1 MKNILI
7 YLRLGLRNLLLY
19 PMRTGLT
26 VIGLGIGIAALTF
39 LSAMNDGWLQNMK
52 LNFVLTQMGHVQI
65 HAQGFEQSRR
75 ISDYMGDTTL
85 VDEALQSMQSMQG
98 GIQAWSHRI
107 RVSGL
112 ASAAGANASVLV
124 SGIEP
129 EREKDVSRLHTFMQQ
144 GTWLQP
150 GDKRGVV
157 LGDVLADRL
166 SVGLGDKVVLMAA
179 SPDGDIASEVFR
191 VRGLIHSGVMDV
203 DNLLALIPLKMAQHW
218 LHLGAGVTDVVIRTN
233 SFAVV
238 DSVVSNLQQR
248 LSGKPLEILRWQEI
262 DPMAEQWTMFA
273 EIYTWVVL
281 LVVIIVV
288 LAEVLNTM
296 LMSMHDRVRE
306 FGLMAALGT
315 TQQQLF
321 AMVVYETLVL
331 VFIGGILGFLLGG
344 AVSLYY
350 GEYGLDLSQYAT
362 AFSFMYMSSVVYPEL
377 TFNGCARI
385 LVAAM
390 LGAVLAGLY
399 PAWKASRL
407 NPAQAMREI

>member
-1 MKNILI
+1 MFRI
-7 YLRLGLRNLLLY
+7 YMCLGLRNLLLY

-26 VIGLGIGIAALTF
+26 VLGLAIGIAALTF

-52 LNFVLTQMGHVQI
+52 VNFVLTQMGHVQV
-65 HAQGFEQSRR
+65 HAKGFEASRR
-75 ISDYMGDTTL
+75 IGDYMHDTSE
-85 VDEALQSMQSMQG
+85 VDKALQNMPH
-98 GIQAWSHRI
+98 IQAWTHRI

-124 SGIEP
+124 SGIESDN
-129 EREKDVSRLHTFMQQ
+129 EKKVSRLYDFVQQ
-144 GTWLQP
+144 GKWLQE
-150 GDKRGVV
+150 GDKRGVL

-179 SPDGDIASEVFR
+179 SPAGDIASEVFR

-203 DNLLALIPLKMAQHW
+203 DNLLALVPISMAQHW
-218 LHLGAGVTDVVIRTN
+218 LGLGEGVTDVVIRADAFT
-233 SFAVV
+233 SV
-238 DSVVSNLQQR
+238 DGIVNNLKQILDSKR
-248 LSGKPLEILRWQEI
+248 LDSKQFEVLRWQEI
-262 DPMAEQWTMFA
+262 DPMAEQWTIFA
-273 EIYTWVVL
+273 GVYTWIVL

-296 LMSMHDRVRE
+296 LMSMYDRVRE

-315 TQQQLF
+315 GQKQLF
-321 AMVVYETLVL
+321 AMVVCETLVL
-331 VFIGGILGFLLGG
+331 VAMGGVLGFVLG
-344 AVSLYY
+344 AAASLYF
-350 GEYGLDLSQYAT
+350 GAYGLDLSQYAT
-362 AFSFMYMSSVVYPEL
+362 AFSFMYMSPIVYPEL

-385 LVAAM
+385 LIAAM

-407 NPAQAMREI
+407 NPAAAMREV

>member
-1 MKNILI
+1 
-7 YLRLGLRNLLLY
+7 
-19 PMRTGLT
+19 
-26 VIGLGIGIAALTF
+26 
-39 LSAMNDGWLQNMK
+39 MK

-75 ISDYMGDTTL
+75 ISDYIKDTES
-85 VDEALQSMQSMQG
+85 VDKALQSIPN
-98 GIQAWSHRI
+98 IQAWTHRI

-124 SGIEP
+124 SGIDP
-129 EREKDVSRLHTFMQQ
+129 EQEKKVSRLYDFVEQ
-144 GTWLQP
+144 GTWLQD
-150 GDKRGVV
+150 GDKHGVV

-166 SVGLGDKVVLMAA
+166 SVTLGDKVVLMAA
-179 SPDGDIASEVFR
+179 SPDGEIASEVFR

-203 DNLLALIPLKMAQHW
+203 DNLLALIPLDMAQHW
-218 LHLGAGVTDVVIRTN
+218 LTLDKGVTDVVIRTN
-233 SFAVV
+233 SFAAVDHVV
-238 DSVVSNLQQR
+238 NHLQQS
-248 LSGKPLEILRWQEI
+248 LSGKQLEILRWQEI

-273 EIYTWVVL
+273 EVYTWIVL

-296 LMSMHDRVRE
+296 LMSMHDRMRE

-315 TQQQLF
+315 GQQQLF
-321 AMVVYETLVL
+321 AMVVCETLVL
-331 VFIGGILGFLLGG
+331 VFMGGILGFILGAG
-344 AVSLYY
+344 VSLYY

-362 AFSFMYMSSVVYPEL
+362 AFSFMYMSPIVYPEL

-390 LGAVLAGLY
+390 LGAVLASLY
-399 PAWKASRL
+399 PAWKAAKL

>member
-1 MKNILI
+1 MFKV
-7 YLRLGLRNLLLY
+7 YLKLGLRNLLLY

-26 VIGLGIGIAALTF
+26 VLGLAVGIAALTF

-52 LNFVLTQMGHVQI
+52 VNFVLTQMGHVQI
-65 HAQGFEQSRR
+65 HAKGFEESRR
-75 ISDYMGDTTL
+75 ISDYMHDTNA
-85 VDEALQSMQSMQG
+85 VDKALQTMPH
-98 GIQAWSHRI
+98 IKAWTHRI

-112 ASAAGANASVLV
+112 ASAASSNASVLV

-129 EREKDVSRLHTFMQQ
+129 ENEKKVSRLYGFVQQ
-144 GTWLQP
+144 GEWLQK
-150 GDKRGVV
+150 GDKRGVL

-179 SPDGDIASEVFR
+179 SPEGDIASEVFR

-203 DNLLALIPLKMAQHW
+203 DNLLALVPISMAQHW
-218 LHLGAGVTDVVIRTN
+218 LGLGKGVTDVVIRADAFT
-233 SFAVV
+233 SV
-238 DSVVSNLQQR
+238 DGIVHD
-248 LSGKPLEILRWQEI
+248 LEQVLKGQGLEVLRWQEI

-273 EIYTWVVL
+273 EVYTWIVL

-296 LMSMHDRVRE
+296 LMSMYDRVRE

-315 TQQQLF
+315 GQRQLF
-321 AMVVYETLVL
+321 VMVVCETLLL
-331 VFIGGILGFLLGG
+331 VAMGSALGFVFG
-344 AVSLYY
+344 AGFSLYF
-350 GEYGLDLSQYAT
+350 GQYGLDLSQYAT
-362 AFSFMYMSSVVYPEL
+362 AFSFMYMSPIVYPEL

-385 LVAAM
+385 LIAAM
-390 LGAVLAGLY
+390 FGAILAGLY

-407 NPAQAMREI
+407 NPAAAMREV

>member
-1 MKNILI
+1 MFRV

-26 VIGLGIGIAALTF
+26 VLGLAIGIAALTF

-52 LNFVLTQMGHVQI
+52 LNFVLTQMGHVQV
-65 HAQGFEQSRR
+65 HAKGFEQSRR
-75 ISDYMGDTTL
+75 ISDYIHDTSGI
-85 VDEALQSMQSMQG
+85 DKSLQNTAH
-98 GIQAWSHRI
+98 IQAWTHRI

-129 EREKDVSRLHTFMQQ
+129 ENEKKVSRLYDFVQQ
-144 GTWLQP
+144 GTWLQE
-150 GDKRGVV
+150 GDQRGVV

-179 SPDGDIASEVFR
+179 SPSGDIASEVFR

-203 DNLLALIPLKMAQHW
+203 DNLLALIPLTMAQHW
-218 LHLGAGVTDVVIRTN
+218 LGLGKGGADAFTSVDAISHHLKQTL
-233 SFAVV
+233 
-238 DSVVSNLQQR
+238 DSDIFEV
-248 LSGKPLEILRWQEI
+248 LRWQEI

-273 EIYTWVVL
+273 EIYTWIVL

-306 FGLMAALGT
+306 FGLMSALGT
-315 TQQQLF
+315 GQTQLF
-321 AMVVYETLVL
+321 AMVVCETLVL
-331 VFIGGILGFLLGG
+331 VAMGGVLGFVLG
-344 AVSLYY
+344 AAFSLYF

-362 AFSFMYMSSVVYPEL
+362 AFSFMYMSPIVYPEL

-385 LVAAM
+385 LIAAM
-390 LGAVLAGLY
+390 FGAVLAGLY

-407 NPAQAMREI
+407 NPAAAMREV

>member
-1 MKNILI
+1 MFRI
-7 YLRLGLRNLLLY
+7 YLQLGLRNLLLY

-26 VIGLGIGIAALTF
+26 VLGLAIGIAALTF

-52 LNFVLTQMGHVQI
+52 INFVLTQMGHVQV
-65 HAQGFEQSRR
+65 HAKGFEQSRR
-75 ISDYMGDTTL
+75 ISDYIHDTKDI
-85 VDEALQSMQSMQG
+85 DESLQNTPHIQSFT
-98 GIQAWSHRI
+98 HRI

-129 EREKDVSRLHTFMQQ
+129 ENEKKVSRLYSFVEQ
-144 GTWLQP
+144 GEWLQA
-150 GDKRGVV
+150 GDKRGVL

-203 DNLLALIPLKMAQHW
+203 DNLLALVPLSMAQQW
-218 LHLGAGVTDVVIRTN
+218 LGLGRGVTDVVIRADAFT
-233 SFAVV
+233 
-238 DSVVSNLQQR
+238 SVEGISKHLKQALNGDAFEV
-248 LSGKPLEILRWQEI
+248 LRWQEI

-273 EIYTWVVL
+273 EVYTWIVL

-296 LMSMHDRVRE
+296 LMSMHDRIRE
-306 FGLMAALGT
+306 FGLMSALGT
-315 TQQQLF
+315 GQKQLF
-321 AMVVYETLVL
+321 AMVVCETLVL
-331 VFIGGILGFLLGG
+331 VAMGGILGFVLG
-344 AVSLYY
+344 AACSLYF

-362 AFSFMYMSSVVYPEL
+362 AFSFMYMSPIVYPEL

-385 LVAAM
+385 LIAAM

-407 NPAQAMREI
+407 NPSAAMREV

>member
-1 MKNILI
+1 MFKV
-7 YLRLGLRNLLLY
+7 YLKLGVRNLLLY

-26 VIGLGIGIAALTF
+26 VLGLAIGIAALTF

-52 LNFVLTQMGHVQI
+52 VNFVLTQMGHVQI
-65 HAQGFEQSRR
+65 HAKGFEESRR
-75 ISDYMGDTTL
+75 ISDYMHDTKA
-85 VDEALQSMQSMQG
+85 VGQALQSIPNIQSFT
-98 GIQAWSHRI
+98 HRI

-129 EREKDVSRLHTFMQQ
+129 ENEKKVSRLYGFVKQ
-144 GTWLQP
+144 GEWLQE
-150 GDKRGVV
+150 GDKRGVL

-179 SPDGDIASEVFR
+179 SPEGDIASEVFR

-203 DNLLALIPLKMAQHW
+203 DNLLALVPISMAQHW
-218 LHLGAGVTDVVIRTN
+218 LGLGKGVTDVVVRAD
-233 SFAVV
+233 SFASV
-238 DSVVSNLQQR
+238 DGIVNS
-248 LSGKPLEILRWQEI
+248 LEQILDTNAFEVLRWQEI

-273 EIYTWVVL
+273 EVYTWIVL

-296 LMSMHDRVRE
+296 LMSMYDRVRE

-315 TQQQLF
+315 GQKQLF
-321 AMVVYETLVL
+321 AMVVCETLIL
-331 VFIGGILGFLLGG
+331 VAMGGALGFLFG
-344 AVSLYY
+344 AVVSLYF

-362 AFSFMYMSSVVYPEL
+362 AFSFMYMSPIVYPEL

-385 LVAAM
+385 LIAAM
-390 LGAVLAGLY
+390 FGAVLAGLY

-407 NPAQAMREI
+407 NPATAMREV

>member
-1 MKNILI
+1 MFKV
-7 YLRLGLRNLLLY
+7 YLRIGLRNLLLY

-26 VIGLGIGIAALTF
+26 VLGLGIGIAALTF

-65 HAQGFEQSRR
+65 HAKGFEQSRR
-75 ISDYMGDTTL
+75 ISDYIRDTSDIDT
-85 VDEALQSMQSMQG
+85 ALQAMPHVHSFT
-98 GIQAWSHRI
+98 HRI

-124 SGIEP
+124 SAIEP
-129 EREKDVSRLHTFMQQ
+129 EKEKQVSRLYEFLQQ
-144 GTWLQP
+144 GTWLHKD
-150 GDKRGVV
+150 DKRGIV
-157 LGDVLADRL
+157 LGDVLAEHL

-179 SPDGDIASEVFR
+179 SPEGDIASEVFR

-203 DNLLALIPLKMAQHW
+203 DHLLALIPLSMAQQW
-218 LHLGAGVTDVVIRTN
+218 LHLGQGVTDVVIRADQ
-233 SFAVV
+233 FDAV
-238 DSVVSNLQQR
+238 DALLADLTQR
-248 LSGKPLEILRWQEI
+248 LDMHGLEVLRWQEI

-273 EIYTWVVL
+273 EVYTWIVL

-315 TQQQLF
+315 GQQQLF
-321 AMVVYETLVL
+321 MMVVCETLVL
-331 VFIGGILGFLLGG
+331 VAMGGLFGFILG
-344 AVSLYY
+344 AAASLYF

-362 AFSFMYMSSVVYPEL
+362 AFSFMYMSPIVYPEL
-377 TFNGCARI
+377 TFTSCSRI
-385 LVAAM
+385 LLSAM
-390 LGAVLAGLY
+390 FGAILASLY

-407 NPAQAMREI
+407 NPASAMREV